1 MFEQEDRD
9 RDSDHIFERFGFKFR
24 SSLINFFYFCSVGDH
39 LLLFST
45 EISSGLKKKK
55 KEFEFNEILIEGKC
69 LWRKYWQYW
78 NKNLDSL
85 ISRPWPELLPITV
98 VSIDIYIVTSYF
110 YHFLIYTVGLIQEWS
125 TLFTICMHRFNCYL
139 YHYRDIQFFLLY
151 FLFYSILF
159 YSYNWDDEDD
169 TKYWFDWIW
178 MNSRRYEFLLYI
190 YLP

>member
-1 MFEQEDRD
+1 MFGWW
-9 RDSDHIFERFGFKFR
+9 SSVIIFDGNFKW
-24 SSLINFFYFCSVGDH
+24 
-39 LLLFST
+39 
-45 EISSGLKKKK
+45 LKKKK

-139 YHYRDIQFFLLY
+139 SSLSGYTIFSFIFSLLLY
-151 FLFYSILF
+151 FIL
-159 YSYNWDDEDD
+159 
-169 TKYWFDWIW
+169 
-178 MNSRRYEFLLYI
+178 LV
-190 YLP
+190 